1 MAEAVAIQKK
11 VKTFVSTKAYLLDE
25 AVNTFLENENYAFI
39 DSITPFMSSSTAG
52 YPAPNK
58 RLEPVIYVGCQ
69 ITYSVMLEE
78 PSENQLVMDILK
90 EV

>member
-1 MAEAVAIQKK
+1 MAEAVAIQKR
-11 VKTFVSTKAYLLDE
+11 VKTFVSTKADLLDE
-25 AVNTFLENENYAFI
+25 AVNTFLENEDYAFV

-52 YPAPNK
+52 YPTK

-69 ITYSVMLEE
+69 ITYSVMIME
-78 PSENQLVMDILK
+78 PSEDQIVMDILK